1 MGRTFGVAGTAI
13 IIAIQYDDVV
23 GPAITVVLAATTVVW
38 LYVLAGTIEA
48 QLCRQKKDR
57 NA

>member
-13 IIAIQYDDVV
+13 IIAIQYDDDV
-23 GPAITVVLAATTVVW
+23 GPAITVLAATTVVW
-38 LYVLAGTIEA
+38 LYVLTGTIEA